1 MRKAK
6 VGRVPGRHR
15 DTVCVSLPATGET
28 GHDSAARGSA
38 FDFDGLSRVWRPDAI
53 YARSRSRGRGLKAP
67 NHEIDGLPAAK
78 GIAPQLSGSSMA
90 PTLKAPRTLQDQDA
104 LKLQT
109 LPQRGLV
116 DSSSRFI
123 LHRIWNLASRT
134 VGYTPRRRSRG
145 WRPRRCRVAGL
156 IALIDKGEASED
168 ARPSSRRSNAMRNRT
183 VATAD
188 VSSRNGNARLAF
200 PDSGSRAGSTLE
212 SSLRPMISRIHRREQ
227 CPFIHERLLGS

>member
-1 MRKAK
+1 MRDLRFQSAETIADLGRYVKGSLVHEFTK
-6 VGRVPGRHR
+6 VPNPASVPDRHR
-15 DTVCVSLPATGET
+15 DTVCVSLAVAGEA

-38 FDFDGLSRVWRPDAI
+38 FDFDGQSIVWRPDPI
-53 YARSRSRGRGLKAP
+53 YASSRSRGRGLKAP

-78 GIAPQLSGSSMA
+78 GIASQLSGSSMV
-90 PTLKAPRTLQDQDA
+90 PTLQAPRTLQDQDA

-156 IALIDKGEASED
+156 IELIDQGECSAE
-168 ARPSSRRSNAMRNRT
+168 AHPSSRRR
-183 VATAD
+183 
-188 VSSRNGNARLAF
+188 
-200 PDSGSRAGSTLE
+200 
-212 SSLRPMISRIHRREQ
+212 
-227 CPFIHERLLGS
+227 